1 MNDLYALS
9 QLIKSLPFYSVH
21 RDEIHHVYRLLAQ
34 DNELHAEGLL
44 NKLKDHFPEVF
55 LALQKN
61 HELFKKHCVDSQRLH
76 DQGVQLVC
84 YGEKNFP
91 RLCYWMADP
100 PLTLMYW
107 GVPAWNDIETLSV
120 VGSREPSFESMQW
133 LEKEFAP
140 FCDSAK
146 PCIVS
151 GGARG
156 VDQKSHSTA
165 LRKNLSTVIVLPSGL
180 GALYPDSLREWVQP
194 VLDQGGSF
202 LSEYAFEQKM
212 HKHLFH
218 HRNRMIA
225 ALGKVTLLVEARR
238 RSGTLITAQ
247 QALALGRPV
256 WVVPGH
262 PLDPHFLGSLD
273 LLTEGAQLIR
283 DAQDLTMYFN
293 SETEAKKMS
302 PAGIARGMEV
312 QHYL

>member
-9 QLIKSLPFYSVH
+9 QLIKALPFYSVH
-21 RDEIHHVYRLLAQ
+21 RDEIHHLYRLLAQ
-34 DNELHAEGLL
+34 NSELHAEGLL
-44 NKLKDHFPEVF
+44 NKLKEHFPEVF
-55 LALQKN
+55 LILQKN
-61 HELFKKHCVDSQRLH
+61 HELFKKHCTESQRMSE
-76 DQGVQLVC
+76 QGVRLIC
-84 YGEKNFP
+84 YGEENFP
-91 RLCYWMADP
+91 KLCYWMADP

-107 GVPAWNDIETLSV
+107 GEPAWNKAECLSV
-120 VGSREPSFESMQW
+120 VGSREPSFESVQW

-140 FCDSAK
+140 FCDSVK
-146 PCIVS
+146 PNIVS

-156 VDQKSHSTA
+156 VDQKAHSTA

-180 GALYPDSLREWVQP
+180 GVLYPDSLREWIGP

-262 PLDPHFLGSLD
+262 PLDPHFSGSLD

-293 SETEAKKMS
+293 SEMNSIKAS
-302 PAGIARGMEV
+302 PAGLARAATE